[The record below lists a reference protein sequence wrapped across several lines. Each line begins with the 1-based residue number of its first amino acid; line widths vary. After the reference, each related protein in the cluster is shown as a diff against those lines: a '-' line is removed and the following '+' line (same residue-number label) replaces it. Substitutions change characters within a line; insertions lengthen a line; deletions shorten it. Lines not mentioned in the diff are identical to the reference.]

1 MDLLTIVQTACNEL
15 GLVAPAS
22 VVGSADLQIKQL
34 LALVNRDGIEVFK
47 SKDWTSLQ
55 GEQVINLETPITVTG
70 DVTTGSTTI
79 TNVSSTTGIVSGAFS
94 VSGTGMPQAQRVTGT
109 VTATTVDCEMEAT
122 ATDTGVTLT
131 FARDTYNIVSNF
143 DRYIPHTWWD
153 RTNHWMLVGPQSPQ
167 FDQWQR
173 SGIVTTGPRRRWRQ
187 IGKKPT
193 AFRLWPPPA
202 ATTVPAALV
211 FEYVSNGWVEA
222 VDGTTKNRFTA
233 DTDVPLFDE
242 DMLILGVKWRFFA
255 VKGFDY
261 AAMQAEYVDFVNR
274 ERARDG
280 GMPDLSLNRRRF
292 PLLITS
298 ANVQD
303 GFFPG

>member
-1 MDLLTIVQTACNEL
+1 MDLLTIVQTALQEL
-15 GLVAPAS
+15 GLPSPAS
-22 VVGSADLQIKQL
+22 VVGSQDLQIIQM

-167 FDQWQR
+167 LDQWQ
-173 SGIVTTGPRRRWRQ
+173 RWRQ

-222 VDGTTKNRFTA
+222 VDGTTKNRF
-233 DTDVPLFDE
+233 
-242 DMLILGVKWRFFA
+242 
-255 VKGFDY
+255 
-261 AAMQAEYVDFVNR
+261 
-274 ERARDG
+274 
-280 GMPDLSLNRRRF
+280 
-292 PLLITS
+292 
-298 ANVQD
+298 
-303 GFFPG
+303 